1 MILKIRCVH
10 QDHPRLRGEYPRR
23 CPCLTKLSG
32 SPPLARG
39 ILTDRARGRM
49 ENRITPACAG
59 NTELKRE
66 SLNEGEDH
74 PRLRGEYCVHQVRES
89 RSPGSP
95 PLARGIHHDR
105 KTDRLDNRITPACAG
120 NTYFPVFWLTARKDH
135 PRLRGEYY
143 RVLQLADALEGSP
156 PLARGIQQE
165 YYINKDRGRITPAC
179 AGNTGSY

>member
-1 MILKIRCVH
+1 MRGEYNKNADILKSKIGSPPLARGIHMNFSSYLEYIRITPACAGNTVLILKIRCVH

-120 NTYFPVFWLTARKDH
+120 NTHNGWF
-135 PRLRGEYY
+135 
-143 RVLQLADALEGSP
+143 
-156 PLARGIQQE
+156 
-165 YYINKDRGRITPAC
+165 
-179 AGNTGSY
+179 